1 MELKVLNISGKE
13 TGNTI
18 KVSDKVFKV
27 KPNDHAIYLDVKRI
41 LASAHMGN
49 HKAKERGEIV
59 GSTRK
64 IKKQKGTGTAR
75 AGSIK
80 NPLFRGGGRVFG
92 PRVRDYDIT
101 LNAKTK
107 QKAKKSA
114 LSYKIKDEAILVV
127 DSLKMKS
134 IKTKEY
140 IKITEALSVNSGKS
154 LFVVAE
160 GDNNLFLSSRNIK
173 GSNVVRAAELNTY
186 EIMNAK
192 HIVFE
197 EGAIKNL
204 EENLK

>member
-13 TGNTI
+13 TGNAI
-18 KVSDKVFKV
+18 KLSDKVFKV

-41 LASAHMGN
+41 QAASHTGN
-49 HKAKERGEIV
+49 HKAKERGEIT

-80 NPLFRGGGRVFG
+80 NPLFRSGGRVFG

-101 LNAKTK
+101 LTSKAK
-107 QKAKKSA
+107 QLAKKSA
-114 LSYKIKDEAILVV
+114 LSYKVKGNALVVV
-127 DSLKMKS
+127 DSLTMKAT
-134 IKTKEY
+134 KTKDY
-140 IKITEALSVNSGKS
+140 IKMTEALKVNDGKS

-160 GDNNLFLSSRNIK
+160 SSENLFLSGRNIQ
-173 GSNVVRAAELNTY
+173 GTSVVRAAELNTLD
-186 EIMNAK
+186 IMNAK
-192 HIVFE
+192 HVVFE
-197 EGAIKNL
+197 EGAIKKV